1 MVLYN
6 LSGLSNVSGLGSF
19 IGASNDA
26 TGGLLVGLFLLTI
39 WIVLLLAFIKYDFVR
54 AVTGSSFICFIIS
67 TFLVYLDWINI
78 LFMLILLFLTA
89 GGGLLLYLKED

>member
-6 LSGLSNVSGLGSF
+6 LSGIENVSGLGTL
-19 IGASNDA
+19 ITASNTA
-26 TGGLLVGLFLLTI
+26 TNGLLVGLFLLTI
-39 WIVLLLAFIKYDFVR
+39 WVVLLMAFIKYDFVR